1 MNVLVVDDEPII
13 RQVLRTMIHWEDHGL
28 KWAGEAV
35 DGEEAW
41 EALQLGRIDLV
52 VTDILMPRMDGLELV
67 KRLKLTGMDV
77 GVVVLSCLDDF
88 AYVKEAMKQGAS
100 DYILKPTMEPEQLV
114 ATLTEAKQAL
124 QKQRDE
130 RRKQEE
136 LQEQLQQ
143 SNQAQR
149 GLRLQK
155 AWLNHQVDEELEAE
169 IFTGEAMLSSWMIY
183 VTPAMRTSLSRWS
196 WPSATAF
203 VTLNDHQQLLLF
215 ADRESGAGTEAY
227 LMAGEISAF
236 LRHVGG
242 LTADCYCITAVSP
255 IQHPER
261 LRSILH
267 EHAGLRQACFYSG
280 IRKEL
285 WIADDYYMNPAA
297 HFLTEGQIPQE
308 EKQNLLRAIGGRNE
322 EAAVYW
328 SEQVVDKLKQLELPV
343 MQVYSFIYELLSLAA
358 AFAGQHRPDA
368 GTDEFERSYVTL
380 AAVQAHLYMDS
391 LGQWFIQA
399 MRVLAGG
406 LTGAGTD
413 AMEPSSRNPFVRK
426 AVYYMQQNY
435 HLQISTSDI
444 SDYVK
449 LSRSYL
455 SDLYGKEMGETL
467 SESLMRIRIQ
477 AAKCLL
483 EAGAM
488 KVYEIAEA
496 VGFSDAKAFAKTFKK
511 AVGCTPKEYEEQKN
525 K

>member
-13 RQVLRTMIHWEDHGL
+13 RQVLRTMISWEDHGL

-41 EALQLGRIDLV
+41 ESLQLGGIDLV

-67 KRLKLTGMDV
+67 KRLKQTEMDV
-77 GVVVLSCLDDF
+77 RVVVLSCLDDF

-114 ATLTEAKQAL
+114 ATLTEAKLAL

-149 GLRLQK
+149 GIRLQK
-155 AWLNHQVDEELEAE
+155 TWTNHRADEELEAE
-169 IFTGEAMLSSWMIY
+169 IFTGGAVLSSWIIY
-183 VTPAMRTSLSRWS
+183 VTPAMRLSLAHWS

-203 VTLNDHQQLLLF
+203 VTLNAHQQLLLF
-215 ADRESGAGTEAY
+215 ENSGSDTDTDAY
-227 LMAGEISAF
+227 KMASEITAF
-236 LRHVGG
+236 LCHEGG
-242 LTADCYCITAVSP
+242 LTAGSFCITAVSP

-261 LRSILH
+261 LRTLLQ
-267 EHAGLRQACFYSG
+267 EHAGLRHTCFYSG
-280 IRKEL
+280 LRKEI
-285 WIADDYYMNPAA
+285 WAADVNDSSEAVG
-297 HFLTEGQIPQE
+297 FLAEGQVPQE
-308 EKQNLLRAIGGRNE
+308 EKQNLLRAIAGRNE

-328 SEQVVDKLKQLELPV
+328 SEQVVDTIKQQEPAV
-343 MQVYSFIYELLSLAA
+343 EQVYSFIYELLGLAA
-358 AFAGQHRPDA
+358 AFAGQHSVGA
-368 GTDEFERSYVTL
+368 GTDEFERNYVAV
-380 AAVQAHLYMDS
+380 AAVQAHLQMDS
-391 LGQWFIQA
+391 LGPWFIQA
-399 MRVLAGG
+399 IRELAGG
-406 LTGAGTD
+406 LPGSGAG
-413 AMEPSSRNPFVRK
+413 AVESYSRNPFVRK
-426 AVYYMQQNY
+426 AMQYMQQNY

-444 SDYVK
+444 SEYVK

-455 SDLYGKEMGETL
+455 SDLYGKEKGESL
-467 SESLMRIRIQ
+467 SESLTRIRIQ
-477 AAKCLL
+477 AAKRLL
-483 EAGAM
+483 EAGDM
-488 KVYEIAEA
+488 KVYEIAGA

-511 AVGCTPKEYEEQKN
+511 AVGCSPKDYEERQN